1 MNNINTTIH
10 QPIRLQ
16 IMIFLQLAKKAK
28 FSELKKELSIT
39 DGNLGSHLQKL
50 EDAKLIAI
58 KKKFVAKKPASII
71 SITTK
76 GESEL
81 IKYLDVLK
89 SIIEK

>member
-1 MNNINTTIH
+1 MNNLNNTIH

-16 IMIFLQLAKKAK
+16 IMIFLQIAKTTK
-28 FSELKKELSIT
+28 FNELKKELNIT

-50 EDAKLIAI
+50 EDAKLIKI
-58 KKKFVAKKPASII
+58 KKKFVAKKPSSII
-71 SITTK
+71 SITSL

-81 IKYLDVLK
+81 VKYLDVLK